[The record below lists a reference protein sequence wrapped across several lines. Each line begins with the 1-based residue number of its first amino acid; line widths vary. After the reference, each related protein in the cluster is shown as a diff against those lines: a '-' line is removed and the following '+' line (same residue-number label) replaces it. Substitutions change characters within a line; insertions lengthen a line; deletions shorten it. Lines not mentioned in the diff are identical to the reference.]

1 MKRRSPLPVLV
12 AGVLVAVML
21 ATALVDG
28 AWLMWLPVLLALAV
42 VGRVWY
48 AVMH

>member
-1 MKRRSPLPVLV
+1 MKRKSPLPVLV
-12 AGVLVAVML
+12 AGVVVAVVL

-28 AWLMWLPVLLALAV
+28 AWFMWLPVLAALAV

-48 AVMH
+48 AVTH